1 MKKKWLSAA
10 AAAVLSVCA
19 LAAPISVPNTVTP
32 VAVQAASSGT
42 TLADMPS
49 TYQSAAEWILQNR
62 IISEGSVKDWAT
74 IYDQIVAGNGTLKYV
89 VKWQSKQTI
98 TLEQRKQLQTVLET
112 TVNDWTDWL
121 VGYENWPY
129 THGTNRRR
137 NTIPL
142 YSLGRSVIPVS
153 RRLRKSLRYVLAGN
167 ARHDRYGRLRLPL
180 GTAAFRQRRSGLDRR
195 HFQYTY
201 SGTRNGT

>member
-10 AAAVLSVCA
+10 VAAALSVCA

-49 TYQSAAEWILQNR
+49 AYQSAAEWILQNR

-112 TVNDWTDWL
+112 AVNDWTDWL
-121 VGYENWPY
+121 VDY
-129 THGTNRRR
+129 
-137 NTIPL
+137 
-142 YSLGRSVIPVS
+142 
-153 RRLRKSLRYVLAGN
+153 
-167 ARHDRYGRLRLPL
+167 
-180 GTAAFRQRRSGLDRR
+180 
-195 HFQYTY
+195 
-201 SGTRNGT
+201 